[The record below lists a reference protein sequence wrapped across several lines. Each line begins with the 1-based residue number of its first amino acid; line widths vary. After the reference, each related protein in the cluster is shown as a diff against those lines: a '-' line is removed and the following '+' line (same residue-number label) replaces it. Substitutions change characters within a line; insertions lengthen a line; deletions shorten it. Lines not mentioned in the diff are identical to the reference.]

1 MDDLSR
7 TQNRTYST
15 NLIKKQTKQKMENKT
30 LNYLELVREEYDYG
44 PESSVDDMDDDEI
57 NIKIRRTS
65 TDSDQDSGAFSLSPS
80 PDNTESDLVS
90 PDLVLMANRE
100 MNTGIFQHNYS
111 SQQGVNYTS
120 DQDINYSRGKNIN
133 YTNEQVNNYTSEQNI
148 NRVNSQLLLSCLH
161 EARKTSMFTSYPSV
175 GMVGGH
181 GGDRRHSLLVTG
193 INQGQQRYQSI
204 WTSKVTV
211 NGHHVYQS

>member
-15 NLIKKQTKQKMENKT
+15 NLIKKQTRQKMENKT

-44 PESSVDDMDDDEI
+44 PESSVDDMDDDEM

-80 PDNTESDLVS
+80 PDNTETDLVS
-90 PDLVLMANRE
+90 PDTVLMANRE
-100 MNTGIFQHNYS
+100 MNTGIFQHNIH
-111 SQQGVNYTS
+111 NYCS
-120 DQDINYSRGKNIN
+120 DQDINY
-133 YTNEQVNNYTSEQNI
+133 TSEQDLKYTSDQNI
-148 NRVNSQLLLSCLH
+148 SRINSPLLLSCLH
-161 EARKTSMFTSYPSV
+161 EAGKTSMFTSYPSV

-181 GGDRRHSLLVTG
+181 GRDRRHSLLVTG
-193 INQGQQRYQSI
+193 INQGHQRYHSI